1 MRDLAMLKTLLVCA
15 GMLFPGVWVAG
26 AGAAGDGAFMPADQ
40 AVAGWVRTGPQKVFT
55 QADLYG
61 YIDGGAELFLEFGF
75 ESLTLQ
81 RYRNGADEIAVE
93 VYRMADL
100 PAGLGIYLMKGGRDI
115 RTRDLPYR
123 HIADRYQVMLQQGR
137 YLLLVN
143 RLKGEGDLTAVLNRF
158 AARVAGNLP
167 AETPRPL
174 LRALPEKGLVPDSA
188 RLIRGPYALGSVY
201 TLGEGDILSLQDNK
215 VVAVSGRYREAG
227 GAETALLVAEYPSDA
242 AAGAAY
248 RRLADNLDPYLEVEQ
263 RGPAGFIFK
272 DYAGK
277 YGAVAWQGRRL
288 TLRLLLPS
296 KPAKP

>member
-1 MRDLAMLKTLLVCA
+1 MLKTHLVCA
-15 GMLFPGVWVAG
+15 GMFLFGVWVA
-26 AGAAGDGAFMPADQ
+26 AAGDEALLPADQ
-40 AVAGWVRTGPQKVFT
+40 AVAGWVRTGPLKVFT

-75 ESLTLQ
+75 ETLTLQ
-81 RYRNGADEIAVE
+81 RYRTGGDEIAVE
-93 VYRMADL
+93 IYRMADL
-100 PAGLGIYLMKGGRDI
+100 PAGLGIYLMKGGKDI

-143 RLKGEGDLTAVLNRF
+143 RLKGEGDLSAVLNRF
-158 AARVAGNLP
+158 AAQVAGNLP

-174 LRALPEKGLVPDSA
+174 LRTLPENGLVPDST

-201 TLGEGDILSLQDNK
+201 TLGEGDILSLQENK
-215 VVAVSGRYREAG
+215 VTAVSARYREAG
-227 GAETALLVAEYPSDA
+227 GAETALLLADYPTDA
-242 AAGAAY
+242 AAGAAF
-248 RRLADNLDPYLEVEQ
+248 RRLSDNLDPYLKVEQ

-277 YGAVAWQGRRL
+277 YGTVAWQGRRL

-296 KPAKP
+296 KPIKP

>member
-1 MRDLAMLKTLLVCA
+1 MFKALLSCVGVCVL
-15 GMLFPGVWVAG
+15 GMWVAG
-26 AGAAGDGAFMPADQ
+26 AGAAGDGALMPADQ
-40 AVAGWVRTGPQKVFT
+40 AVAGWARTGAQKVFT

-75 ESLTLQ
+75 ETLTLQ
-81 RYRNGADEIAVE
+81 RYQRGGDEIAVE
-93 VYRMADL
+93 IYRMADL
-100 PAGLGIYLMKGGRDI
+100 PAGLGIYLMKGGKDL

-137 YLLLVN
+137 FLLLVN
-143 RLKGEGDLTAVLNRF
+143 RLKGEGDLSNALAQFAV
-158 AARVAGNLP
+158 RVAGRMP

-174 LRALPEKGLVPDSA
+174 LRALPDKGLVPDSA

-201 TLGEGDILSLQDNK
+201 TLGEGDILSLQPNK
-215 VVAVSGRYREAG
+215 VTAVSARYREAG
-227 GAETALLVAEYPSDA
+227 GAETAVVVAEYPTDA

-248 RRLADNLDPYLEVEQ
+248 RHLADNLDPYLKMEQ
-263 RGPAGFIFK
+263 KGPAGLVFK

-277 YGAVAWQGRRL
+277 YGAVAWHGRRL
-288 TLRLLLPS
+288 SLRLLLPS

>member
-1 MRDLAMLKTLLVCA
+1 MLKVLFNFVGVCV
-15 GMLFPGVWVAG
+15 LGVWAAG
-26 AGAAGDGAFMPADQ
+26 AGAAGDGALLPADQ
-40 AVAGWVRTGPQKVFT
+40 AVAGWVRTGAQKVFT

-75 ESLTLQ
+75 ETLTLQ
-81 RYRNGADEIAVE
+81 RYQRGGDEIAVE
-93 VYRMADL
+93 IYRMSDL
-100 PAGLGIYLMKGGRDI
+100 PAGLGIYLMKGGKDT

-123 HIADRYQVMLQQGR
+123 HIADRYQVMLQQDR

-143 RLKGEGDLTAVLNRF
+143 RLKGEGDLSGVLAQF
-158 AARVAGNLP
+158 AGRVAGRMP

-174 LRALPEKGLVPDSA
+174 LRALPEKGMVPDSA
-188 RLIRGPYALGSVY
+188 RLIRGPYDLGSVY
-201 TLGEGDILSLQDNK
+201 TLGEGDILSLQPNK
-215 VVAVSGRYREAG
+215 ATAVSARYREPG
-227 GAETALLVAEYPSDA
+227 GAETALVIADYPTDA

-248 RRLADNLDPYLEVEQ
+248 RYLADNLDPYLKVEQ
-263 RGPAGFIFK
+263 KGPAGLVFK